1 MKAFLKSAMLGTG
14 RSGRCIPLGLYSG
27 LTLSL
32 DPSCEMGLWLGTYE
46 AETTPWLRRAGST
59 ARSLVDV
66 GAGYGELT
74 VWGLKQP
81 RMERVLAY
89 DPKPERWS
97 VFRENLALNGLT
109 GDSRLATFEE
119 WFLGADDSG
128 AAEQLFATLPEPILV
143 KIDVDG
149 GEEMILQRM
158 GGVLAAK
165 RMLLLVE
172 THSRALDAACHD
184 LLVAAGYDVRRL
196 TPAWWRRLLREQR
209 PIGFNQWLVAEVQR

>member
-1 MKAFLKSAMLGTG
+1 MRGFLKSALLGTG
-14 RSGRCIPLGLYSG
+14 RSGRRIPLGLYSG

-89 DPKPERWS
+89 DPKPERWP

-109 GDSRLATFEE
+109 GDPRLLASED
-119 WFLGADDSG
+119 WFLGADDPA
-128 AAEQLFATLPEPILV
+128 AAERLFAELPEPVLV

-149 GEEMILQRM
+149 GEEIILERM
-158 GGVLAAK
+158 RRVLFS
-165 RMLLLVE
+165 RRLLLLVE
-172 THSRALDAACHD
+172 THSPELDAACHD
-184 LLVAAGYDVRRL
+184 LLRDDGYRVHRI
-196 TPAWWRRLLREQR
+196 TPAWWRCLVREQR
-209 PIGFNQWLVAEVQR
+209 PIGFNQWIVAEAQQ

>member
-1 MKAFLKSAMLGTG
+1 MKTFLKSALFGTG
-14 RSGRCIPLGLYSG
+14 RSGRRIPLGLYSG
-27 LTLSL
+27 LELSL

-46 AETTPWLRRAGST
+46 AETTPWLRQAGNV

-89 DPKPERWS
+89 DPKPERWP
-97 VFRENLALNGLT
+97 VFHENLALNGLA
-109 GDSRLATFEE
+109 GDPRLAACEAR
-119 WFLGADDSG
+119 FLDGDD
-128 AAEQLFATLPEPILV
+128 AESAGRLFAALPEPILV

-149 GEEMILQRM
+149 GEEAILQRM
-158 GGVLAAK
+158 RGVLAAK

-172 THSRALDAACHD
+172 THSRELDAACHG
-184 LLVAAGYDVRRL
+184 LLSGADYRVKRIG
-196 TPAWWRRLLREQR
+196 PAWWRSLIREQR
-209 PIGFNQWLVAEVQR
+209 PIGFNQWLAAEARE